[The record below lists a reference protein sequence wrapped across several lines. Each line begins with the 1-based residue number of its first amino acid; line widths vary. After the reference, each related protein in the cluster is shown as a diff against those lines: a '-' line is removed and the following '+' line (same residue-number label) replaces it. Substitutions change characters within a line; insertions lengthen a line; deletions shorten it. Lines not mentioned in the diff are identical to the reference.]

1 MTPAQQSLV
10 AVGVA
15 SAIPV
20 LGTLL
25 FAAGARRFVGWI
37 PRLVPFAA
45 GAIVGAALFH
55 IVPEALERSSRIR
68 VAITVL
74 AGMALFALVERVTH
88 GTHGAHTGEDGA
100 ARRLLPLSIASDAL
114 HNLIDGVL
122 IATTFLTEPA
132 LGVITAVAVATHE
145 VPRELATFALCIA
158 GGLSIGR
165 ALLVNAATAG
175 VALLGAMAVIMAGQV
190 AADAAARLLPFAGGA
205 FLYLAGTIVFLDA
218 TRLRTGR
225 ERVWYAALVAAG
237 IITAAASS

>member
-25 FAAGARRFVGWI
+25 FAAGAQRFVGWI

-68 VAITVL
+68 VAVTVL
-74 AGMALFALVERVTH
+74 AGMALFGLAERLTH
-88 GTHGAHTGEDGA
+88 GSHTHHTGEGGA

-132 LGVITAVAVATHE
+132 LGVITAIAVATHE
-145 VPRELATFALCIA
+145 LPRELATFALCIA

-165 ALLVNAATAG
+165 ALVVNAATAA
-175 VALLGAMAVIMAGQV
+175 VALLGALAVIMAGEE
-190 AADAAARLLPFAGGA
+190 AADAAAQLLPFAGGA
-205 FLYLAGTIVFLDA
+205 FLYLAGTIVWVDG
-218 TRLRTGR
+218 TRLESGR
-225 ERVWYAALVAAG
+225 NKLWYATLVAAG
-237 IITAAASS
+237 IVTAAALS